1 MSKPRLPGEGAEPLR
16 DLPEEAR
23 ARLKRRPQPEWMPP
37 MLATLTERR
46 FSDPGWIFER
56 KLDGERCLAFRR
68 GPRTRLLSRNQ
79 LSANDSYPEVVAAL
93 AGQRAEDF
101 VVDGE
106 VVAFEGAQTS
116 FARLQRRMKVRDPEI
131 ALRSGVRVFYYVF
144 DVLFVD
150 GYLTTDLELRD
161 RKGLLR
167 RLLEFRD
174 PLRLTVHRNTQGEA
188 FWRDACRKG
197 WEGVI
202 AKRADGPYEHR
213 RSANWLK
220 FKCVNEQEFVV
231 GGYTDPK
238 GSRKGFGALLVGHY
252 EGSDLVYAGKVGT
265 GFNDELIAAL
275 SRQLASLEQDEPPFA
290 GVPLPRKSVHW
301 VRPRLVCQVGFTE
314 WTPNGH
320 LRHPRYQGLRRD
332 KDPREVV
339 RERPNR

>member
-1 MSKPRLPGEGAEPLR
+1 MPGDRADPLR

-23 ARLKRRPQPEWMPP
+23 ARLKRWSQAEWLPP

-68 GPRTRLLSRNQ
+68 GARTRLL
-79 LSANDSYPEVVAAL
+79 VAAL
-93 AGQRAEDF
+93 ARQSADDF

-116 FARLQRRMKVRDPEI
+116 FARLQRRMKVRDPEV

-144 DVLFVD
+144 DVLYVD
-150 GYLTTDLELRD
+150 GYLATDLELRH
-161 RKGLLR
+161 RKALLR
-167 RLLEFRD
+167 RLLEFEG
-174 PLRLTVHRNTQGEA
+174 PLRLTVHRNTKGEA

-202 AKRADGPYEHR
+202 AKRADAPYEHR

-220 FKCVNEQEFVV
+220 FKCVNEQEFVI

-275 SRQLASLEQDEPPFA
+275 SRQLASIEQGAPPFVK
-290 GVPLPRKSVHW
+290 GTLPRKGVHW